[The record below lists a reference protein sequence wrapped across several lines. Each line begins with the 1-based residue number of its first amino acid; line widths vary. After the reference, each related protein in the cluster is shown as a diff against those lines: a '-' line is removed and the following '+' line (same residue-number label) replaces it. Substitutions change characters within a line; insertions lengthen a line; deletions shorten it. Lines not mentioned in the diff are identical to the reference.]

1 GMAYVRPAYPASQ
14 LADAFRLGGLL
25 AFVLSLYAW
34 TLPNTPPSPSR
45 PEVSSAHPRRW
56 FWSIFEAPLLALQLF
71 RERSFLIFCA
81 CLMGIYITMPFSTQL
96 TPLPLSDLGVAR
108 TWLPAT
114 LTIAQSLEMA
124 SLGLLPIILLRL
136 EVKGT
141 LFL

>member
-1 GMAYVRPAYPASQ
+1 
-14 LADAFRLGGLL
+14 
-25 AFVLSLYAW
+25 W

-45 PEVSSAHPRRW
+45 PEVSNAQPRRW

-71 RERSFLIFCA
+71 RERSFLVFCA

-96 TPLPLSDLGVAR
+96 TPLLLSDLGVAR

-141 LFL
+141 LFLGIVAWTIALAALTVGRPAWLVIASLGLHGV